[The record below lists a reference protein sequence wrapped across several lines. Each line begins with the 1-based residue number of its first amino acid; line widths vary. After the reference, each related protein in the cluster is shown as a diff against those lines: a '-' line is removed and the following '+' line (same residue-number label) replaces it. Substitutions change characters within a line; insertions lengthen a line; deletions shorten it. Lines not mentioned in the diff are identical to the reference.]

1 MRSVTEPDPAPTL
14 VRTSIAPWLEVSD
27 GRRALD
33 FYKAAFDAEER
44 YRFQDDA
51 GTVQVVQLAIGE
63 ADFWIQNDDD
73 ASARPGDGS
82 IRMILTVE
90 DPDALFAQALAAGA
104 TEIAAVY
111 EGHGWRI
118 GRLADPFGHHWE
130 IGRPLG

>member
-1 MRSVTEPDPAPTL
+1 MRSVTEHDPAPTL

-27 GRRALD
+27 GQRALD
-33 FYKAAFDAEER
+33 FYKAAFGAEER
-44 YRFQDDA
+44 YRFVDDA
-51 GTVQVVQLAIGE
+51 GTVQVAQLTIGE

-73 ASARPGDGS
+73 AGARPGDGS

-130 IGRPLG
+130 IGRPLT

>member
-1 MRSVTEPDPAPTL
+1 
-14 VRTSIAPWLEVSD
+14 VSD
-27 GRRALD
+27 AQRALD

-44 YRFQDDA
+44 YRFADDA
-51 GTVQVVQLAIGE
+51 GTVQVAQLAIGE

-73 ASARPGDGS
+73 AGTTSGDGS
-82 IRMILTVE
+82 IRMILTVD
-90 DPDALFAQALAAGA
+90 DPDALFAQAIAAGA

-130 IGRPLG
+130 IGRPLA